1 MKKAMGIIYSNIYDS
16 ALAELTRIRTVAS
29 LPFGARYRQ
38 IDFVLSNMSNS
49 GISKISVITK
59 YNYQSLMDHLG
70 SCQEWDLNVKS
81 YEMKVLPPYA
91 NGHNGVYRGKLDALQ
106 NCMDF
111 LKRSTE
117 EYVILSDSTT
127 ICAMDFSEIVQAH
140 EDSGKDVTVV
150 LTKYDKPRAQH
161 FQLTCELNEKQEIRD
176 MCVEIDSNRCLAGMG
191 IYVMS
196 RTMLLEAVDRCVS
209 RGYYH
214 FERDFLLRNFNQGTI
229 SVNPYVFK
237 SVALFNT
244 STYDY
249 YNNSMELLKPE
260 VFKGIFNRKG
270 MTIYTKVR
278 DSVPAYYGDDSAV
291 SDSLIADG
299 SRIHGTIDH
308 SVIFR
313 EVEINSGASIK
324 DCVIMQGC
332 KIGEGA
338 VLEGMILD
346 KNVVIRPYTVLR
358 GTAEHPIVI
367 EKGSVI

>member
-1 MKKAMGIIYSNIYDS
+1 MKRAMGIIYSNIYDS

-49 GISKISVITK
+49 GIGKIGVITK
-59 YNYQSLMDHLG
+59 YNYESLMDHLG

-106 NCMDF
+106 NSMDF
-111 LKRSTE
+111 LRRSTE

-127 ICAMDFSEIVQAH
+127 ICAMDFSEIVQRH
-140 EDSGKDVTVV
+140 EESGKDVTIV
-150 LTKYDKPRAQH
+150 LTKIDRPHDQH

-176 MCVEIDSNRCLAGMG
+176 MCVETTSNHCLAGMG
-191 IYVMS
+191 IYVVS
-196 RTMLLEAVDRCVS
+196 RTMLIEAVERCVS

-229 SVNPYVFK
+229 SVNPYVFGGV
-237 SVALFNT
+237 SLFNT

-249 YNNSMELLKPE
+249 YANSMELLKKN
-260 VFKGIFNRKG
+260 VFEGIFARKG

-278 DSVPAYYGDDSAV
+278 DSVPAYYGDNCSV
-291 SDSLIADG
+291 SDSLLADG
-299 SRIHGTIDH
+299 CRIHGSVDH

-313 EVEINSGASIK
+313 EVEVKAGASVK

-332 KIGEGA
+332 TIGEGA